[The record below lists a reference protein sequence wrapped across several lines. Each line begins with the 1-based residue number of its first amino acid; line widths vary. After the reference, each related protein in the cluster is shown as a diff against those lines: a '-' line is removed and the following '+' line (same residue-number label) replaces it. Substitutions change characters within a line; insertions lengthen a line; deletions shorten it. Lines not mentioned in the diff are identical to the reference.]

1 MDNCM
6 TELEAISE
14 SRKLLDFVMEY
25 AAKQGG
31 LWTWLHEKDSRL
43 YRSLQGLHHHRNQ
56 LPTTLTL
63 VKALDAAG
71 YKLQVVPK

>member
-14 SRKLLDFVMEY
+14 T
-25 AAKQGG
+25 KQGG
-31 LWTWLHEKDSRL
+31 LWTWLHEKDTRL
-43 YRSLQGLHHHRNQ
+43 YRSLQGLNHHRNQ

-71 YKLQVVPK
+71 FRLVIVPKEGEQ